1 MSDIEDRLADI
12 ERRLQ
17 RLELTGVRPID
28 PVIAPQTFQPSN
40 STVRNLLFWLGLVV
54 LGVVIWEFSSRLS
67 QP

>member
-28 PVIAPQTFQPSN
+28 PLQPIQPFAAS
-40 STVRNLLFWLGLVV
+40 STMKNLLFWLGLVV

-67 QP
+67 P